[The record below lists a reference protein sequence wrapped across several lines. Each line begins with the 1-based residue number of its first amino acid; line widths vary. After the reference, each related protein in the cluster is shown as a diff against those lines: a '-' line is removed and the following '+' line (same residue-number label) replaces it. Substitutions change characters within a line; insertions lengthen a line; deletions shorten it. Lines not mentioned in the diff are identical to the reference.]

1 MRLTNYE
8 IQAYVAL
15 NSIISGTA
23 SEISVSANLPR
34 PKIYE
39 TLKALEKKGFI
50 EIIRIKPLKFIVI
63 PPNDVF
69 KEYRRKLKADLDKA
83 EAELSMIYEN
93 QIPKVPAPLW
103 ILHGSEKLVKK
114 ELEIISRA

>member
-1 MRLTNYE
+1 MNRELYNALSNMRLTNYE

-39 TLKALEKKGFI
+39 TLKALEKKV
-50 EIIRIKPLKFIVI
+50 L
-63 PPNDVF
+63 
-69 KEYRRKLKADLDKA
+69 
-83 EAELSMIYEN
+83 
-93 QIPKVPAPLW
+93 
-103 ILHGSEKLVKK
+103 
-114 ELEIISRA
+114 